1 LPCPEEVKDVS
12 DLDPYVKIKLDADKE
27 VHKMTSKKKDTG
39 ANVIWDEEL
48 SFGKVVDDLGFVTF
62 VLW

>member
-1 LPCPEEVKDVS
+1 VS